1 MSSPAAIQFSN
12 AHRSVKARTAL
23 GTSWRELTSDAI
35 LTLTTSTLHP
45 QTQSISHCFH
55 PISDNPAYEWDPEHR
70 SYVKSLYRRY
80 LNNSLNWVVRRDI
93 WRQRAI
99 EIRAEFERNRWV
111 DGSVSGGFITAVYLG
126 GKSDQQE

>member
-12 AHRSVKARTAL
+12 AHRSVKTRTAL
-23 GTSWRELTSDAI
+23 DFLGRADERCHFDPHLI
-35 LTLTTSTLHP
+35 STIHP
-45 QTQSISHCFH
+45 QTQPTSHYVH
-55 PISDNPAYEWDPEHR
+55 PISDKPAYEWDPEYR

-111 DGSVSGGFITAVYLG
+111 DGSLPGGFIIAVYLG
-126 GKSDQQE
+126 GERDQQD